1 MAVCNDQ
8 GEGTDP
14 EALDLSFHHQG
25 HSFLSAYCQVVTN
38 LVDGNSG
45 GICLGQWGL
54 CSLSALSSLLG

>member
-1 MAVCNDQ
+1 MKNSIKMAVCNDQ

-25 HSFLSAYCQVVTN
+25 HSFISAYCQVVTN

-45 GICLGQWGL
+45 GICLGQ
-54 CSLSALSSLLG
+54 